1 MNMLDNIKYVFQI
14 PLAWFRA
21 VNAFCFGSYGGNLIR
36 ITRGKDGAASFDV
49 DENELAQLIPQAQT
63 ISREIGTPTDA
74 TNDNGSI
81 STNVFDTT
89 GDTLSWAAGGANGL
103 MLDCYCRLNPQ
114 TAGGNY
120 SVFQRCRLTFSKDGL
135 LVSGVLMSDRIRIRT
150 ANS

>member
-49 DENELAQLIPQAQT
+49 DENELAQYIPV

-74 TNDNGSI
+74 TAAMP
-81 STNVFDTT
+81 T
-89 GDTLSWAAGGANGL
+89 GVIDMSGAELSW
-103 MLDCYCRLNPQ
+103 
-114 TAGGNY
+114 TAGGTNGLKLECYCLLAPQVAGSSY
-120 SVFQRCRLTFSKDGL
+120 STFQRCVLTFSKDGL
-135 LVSGVLMSDRIRIRT
+135 LVQGHLLPERIRLQ
-150 ANS
+150 AKNA